1 MWKGSGGGGGSGVGD
16 VDKRGIFFEGAAAVM
31 MTVGDGGLGDV
42 KKWGILFEV
51 AADKKALEMLIS
63 GVFFLRWQ
71 RRR

>member
-1 MWKGSGGGGGSGVGD
+1 
-16 VDKRGIFFEGAAAVM
+16 M

-63 GVFFLRWQ
+63 GVFFWR
-71 RRR
+71 

>member
-1 MWKGSGGGGGSGVGD
+1 MGY
-16 VDKRGIFFEGAAAVM
+16 FFEVAVAVM

-51 AADKKALEMLIS
+51 AADKKALETLIS